1 VYANVV
7 GQHSANVVIVIA
19 SVKFTAVY
27 CNVDVS
33 SAVYVSV
40 NMRSRK
46 TDWDVNNMSTTVL

>member
-1 VYANVV
+1 MYANVV

-40 NMRSRK
+40 NM
-46 TDWDVNNMSTTVL
+46 